1 MKGPSLQKTTAISAA
16 LHATL
21 FLISMIVLRN
31 SHTFV
36 MPSAYTVN
44 LVSSGGRPEA
54 ASVRPGE
61 AVETVAKMTE
71 PGHTAVKET
80 RNAKEE
86 QKRIDDRI
94 SEIASKK
101 KIERIV
107 NLRKAMVS
115 IKGGTNPA
123 NAKSSGQAAGK
134 GLSGGQAAEMSYAD
148 RVGQEIHKQWSY
160 PDTLKKNLEAIVA
173 VKVLKDGMISVQK
186 VEKSSGD
193 RLFDKF
199 ALKAIEMAQPVTPPP
214 HEMEIGIRF
223 TP

>member
-21 FLISMIVLRN
+21 FLISMLVLRN

-44 LVSSGGRPEA
+44 LVSGARTA
-54 ASVRPGE
+54 ASVRTGE
-61 AVETVAKMTE
+61 AVETVSKMSE
-71 PGHTAVKET
+71 PGHTEVKGT
-80 RNAKEE
+80 RDAKAD
-86 QKRIDDRI
+86 QKLIDDRI

-115 IKGGTNPA
+115 IKGVTSPA
-123 NAKSSGQAAGK
+123 EAKSSGQAAGK
-134 GLSGGQAAEMSYAD
+134 GPSGGQAAEMSYAD
-148 RVGQEIHKQWSY
+148 RVGQEIHRQWSY